1 MIFHSKLLVNQRVYT
16 WPVHDVDF
24 TTVND
29 WIYHVDVCML
39 MLSVYMMSKSDTY
52 ITKYVNTITVS
63 THITSH
69 KNTSCIWYYTTRMC
83 IYLYIL
89 YSKPKKCQKCTIL
102 LLLNTD
108 QSLPYLF
115 GDCCSSVFKKTR
127 WWMIVGYHSIQYPS
141 ISNVLVDNHRLW
153 YSLLINQDNE
163 MTQSGPFPGG
173 PIAWC
178 RTTLSSCRHG
188 QKVPCEPWN
197 TYSNSP

>member
-1 MIFHSKLLVNQRVYT
+1 MAHLVRWFSELQDGDFHSKLLVNQRVYT
-16 WPVHDVDF
+16 WPVHDVDVDF

-115 GDCCSSVFKKTR
+115 GGLLFISV
-127 WWMIVGYHSIQYPS
+127 QENP
-141 ISNVLVDNHRLW
+141 LVD
-153 YSLLINQDNE
+153 D
-163 MTQSGPFPGG
+163 
-173 PIAWC
+173 C
-178 RTTLSSCRHG
+178 RVS
-188 QKVPCEPWN
+188 
-197 TYSNSP
+197 

>member
-1 MIFHSKLLVNQRVYT
+1 MWMY
-16 WPVHDVDF
+16 
-24 TTVND
+24 
-29 WIYHVDVCML
+29 CML

-52 ITKYVNTITVS
+52 VTKYVNTITVS

-83 IYLYIL
+83 IYIYYIAN
-89 YSKPKKCQKCTIL
+89 PKIARNVPFYCCWTLINYFRIFL
-102 LLLNTD
+102 
-108 QSLPYLF
+108 

-141 ISNVLVDNHRLW
+141 ISNVLVDNHLLW